1 MRTVSFIH
9 PKWGAIKVTYT
20 ARAKRITMR
29 GLCDAIHMTVPR
41 IALKSDIERAL
52 AMHGDKLLQQRVEK
66 DQSLIDTA
74 FKIESDNMRLNVEEH
89 DGNSFIMRNKGGV
102 HTLLCPRGTD
112 YPGMQ
117 EWLRKAIVNVL
128 KREGKKI
135 LPERL
140 KALAAANG
148 FRYGNCSVR
157 EMHTRWGS
165 CNQKGNISL
174 NAYLL
179 LLPDRLID
187 YVLLHE
193 LCHTVEMNHGE
204 RFWALLDKVCGC
216 SSRKL
221 REELRKHQTR
231 I

>member
-1 MRTVSFIH
+1 MSSVSFIH

-20 ARAKRITMR
+20 SRAKRITMR
-29 GLCDAIHMTVPR
+29 GHSDAIHMTVPR
-41 IALKSDIERAL
+41 IARESDIERAL
-52 AMHGDKLLQQRVEK
+52 AMYGEKLLQQRSEK
-66 DQSLIDTA
+66 EHSLIDTS
-74 FKIESDNMRLNVEEH
+74 FKIESDNIKLKVEDH
-89 DGNSFIMRNKGGV
+89 DSSSFIMRCRGGDF
-102 HTLLCPRGTD
+102 TLLCPLGTD
-112 YPGMQ
+112 YPHKQ
-117 EWLRKAIVNVL
+117 ELLQKAVVNIL
-128 KREGKKI
+128 KKEGKRI

-140 KALAAANG
+140 KRLAAANG
-148 FRYGNCSVR
+148 FKYSRCSVR

-174 NAYLL
+174 NAYLM

-216 SSRKL
+216 SSKML
-221 REELRKHQTR
+221 RVELKKHHTG

>member
-1 MRTVSFIH
+1 MSSVSFIH

-29 GLCDAIHMTVPR
+29 GHSDAIHMTVPR
-41 IALKSDIERAL
+41 IARESDIERAL
-52 AMHGDKLLQQRVEK
+52 AMHGEKLLQQRDEK
-66 DQSLIDTA
+66 EQSLIDTA
-74 FKIESDNMRLNVEEH
+74 FKIESDNMKLKVEEH
-89 DGNSFIMRNKGGV
+89 DGNSFIMRCRGGEF
-102 HTLLCPRGTD
+102 TLLCPRGTV
-112 YPGMQ
+112 YPDKQ
-117 EWLRKAIVNVL
+117 ELLRKAVVNVL
-128 KREGKKI
+128 KKEGKRI

-140 KALAAANG
+140 RQLAAASG
-148 FRYGNCSVR
+148 FKYSCCSVR